1 MEKVIVKIELERD
14 DVSAMF
20 RLLGNKL
27 SDEMWEKIK
36 DRECVLEDDDMKEQ
50 ASMFGI
56 QLLMFGALAI
66 GKLLNGE
73 CTDIETKRSRSV
85 NSFSK
90 RMEEMERQREILR
103 KGKGGGLPDI
113 TIDKAIEY

>member
-50 ASMFGI
+50 ASTI
-56 QLLMFGALAI
+56 RLMFGALAI